1 MDSVLS
7 FGASTRTYTL
17 RERPKQVQQL
27 TIGEGEGEG
36 GGGGGVLLG
45 IMPEDDTEM
54 DVSLSHCV
62 CVRVC
67 LRACVCV
74 CVPVHVCVC
83 VCVCVCV
90 RLTSALHMFIFPW
103 SLPQDL
109 TLFNTAHNRQISML
123 GITDEES
130 TRRKRKSVSVNF
142 SETEEIINPGRLTM
156 M

>member
-67 LRACVCV
+67 ACVCV
-74 CVPVHVCVC
+74 RVHACVPHICC
-83 VCVCVCV
+83 
-90 RLTSALHMFIFPW
+90 SLHMFIFPW

-130 TRRKRKSVSVNF
+130 ARRKRKSVSVNF
-142 SETEEIINPGRLTM
+142 SETEEIINPGRLPVM
-156 M
+156 